1 VKIAYLDP
9 PYSRYFHA
17 LAADLTAAASDSVV
31 ALLSSPAYRLYTA
44 DDRTVVWTPGVS
56 DAVHPVP
63 AEYLRSGWI
72 AGRGRSLAV
81 FAHAVEWFKARFVE
95 EKIELCLVFS
105 DVRPFSVAAQ
115 VAACELGVICLYFER
130 GAFRFATASLS
141 AQGLNSRFSLRRG
154 LSGGTAPAE
163 WFAETELQRR
173 PVEPWLRTRFAWFMA
188 RNALAC
194 LLRPDRSRI
203 QHKRYALAPYVRLAL
218 AQWWSA
224 HHNAANDDK
233 ALALT
238 DGRPVVVVPLQLAS
252 DSQFVLHS
260 PFSGVQAFIDFV
272 GAQVK
277 AVCPEAELV
286 FKRHPMDTMPYRLT
300 AGAQWFGGNL
310 ARLYER
316 EPIVV
321 CINSTVG
328 FDALV
333 HGVRVICFGSSF
345 YAEAAT
351 LTMATPDSFM
361 AQFRRVLGMR
371 GDAAAGRELRTAV
384 LRSYQAPG
392 DVWSFTSHD
401 IQRTAALV
409 RMHCQEA
416 RAAEAAAATAALRLD
431 ASDLA
436 SVSADAGA
444 AGPADRLA
452 ALPAPSSTV
461 PKALARQW

>member
-17 LAADLTAAASDSVV
+17 IAGELTATTQGSVV

-56 DAVHPVP
+56 DAAHPVP

-72 AGRGRSLAV
+72 ADHPRSLAV
-81 FAHAVEWFKARFVE
+81 FAHAVEWFKARFAE
-95 EKIELCLVFS
+95 ENIELCLVFS

-115 VAACELGVICLYFER
+115 VAARELGVVCLYFER
-130 GAFRFATASLS
+130 GAFRFVTASLS
-141 AQGLNSRFSLRRG
+141 TQGLNSRFSLRRG
-154 LSGGTAPAE
+154 LSSATAPAD
-163 WFAETELQRR
+163 WFDEAALHRR

-194 LLRPDRSRI
+194 LLRPDRARI
-203 QHKRYALAPYVRLAL
+203 QHKRYALAPYLRLAL
-218 AQWWSA
+218 AQWWTA
-224 HHNAANDDK
+224 HHDAANDDR
-233 ALALT
+233 ALVLN

-260 PFSGVQAFIDFV
+260 PFIDVQAFIDFV
-272 GAQVK
+272 CAQVK
-277 AVCPEAELV
+277 AVCPKAELV
-286 FKRHPMDTMPYRLT
+286 FKRHPMDTTPYRLT
-300 AGAQWFGGNL
+300 PGAQWFGGNL
-310 ARLYER
+310 ARLYQR
-316 EPIVV
+316 EPIVI

-351 LTMATPDSFM
+351 LTMATPDNFM
-361 AQFRRVLGMR
+361 AQFHRLLGLS
-371 GDAAAGRELRTAV
+371 GDAAAGRELRAAV

-409 RMHCQEA
+409 RMHYREA
-416 RAAEAAAATAALRLD
+416 RAAEAAAATAELRVD
-431 ASDLA
+431 ASDLS
-436 SVSADAGA
+436 SVLADAGA
-444 AGPADRLA
+444 AGVADRLA
-452 ALPAPSSTV
+452 ALPSPSSTV